1 MHVGEYMQLN
11 LRKKFL
17 LSFLSII
24 FLMLITAAVS
34 LWLES
39 KARKIAQEI
48 ELDDVPG
55 TVLYLNLIDEKGD
68 MVLNVLE
75 YLTGETSEKRKFEEN
90 YQAFNTHLNK
100 LIPLESSRPSDHEK
114 MRQIEQYIQ
123 DFYLS
128 VQRDIF
134 SLPINDDPKKLERAY
149 QRLDEL
155 ENGIIK
161 PLEKILDVA
170 AEEEVRDAT
179 NALSNLSSELSTL
192 GNVIVGLTAA
202 ALITSIL
209 IAYRLSNSI
218 TSRVENL
225 VAVSTKVASGD
236 LTAEPIKDNSGDEL
250 ETLANSVNTM
260 QSSLKTLLSS
270 ISSVGNEVNVVTT
283 DLDESSQQVLKG
295 AQQQADKASMIA
307 TASEELSATIAEVA
321 LQSTTTADMASEAG
335 RSARHGGEVITEVVN
350 STLQVSTQMNEMSDQ
365 MQQLGR
371 RGDEIGSVIKV
382 INDIAEQTNL
392 LALNAAIEAA
402 RAGEFGRGFAVVADE
417 VRALAE
423 RTSKATQEVGDLIGA
438 IQSGTSQAVS
448 QTERSASLVAEGVSL
463 SAGAG
468 SALNDIVES
477 AENVQSMIQT
487 IATATE
493 EQTAVTQ
500 DIATD
505 ISVINDIASD
515 SVRLTESSSSRVR
528 DLRGKVTEL
537 EGLLASFKLN

>member
-1 MHVGEYMQLN
+1 MQLN

-34 LWLES
+34 LWLEN

-134 SLPINDDPKKLERAY
+134 SLSINDDPEKLEQAY

-161 PLEKILDVA
+161 PLEKILDVS

-202 ALITSIL
+202 ALIASIL
-209 IAYRLSNSI
+209 IAYRLSSSI

-225 VAVSTKVASGD
+225 VAASTKVASGD
-236 LTAEPIKDNSGDEL
+236 LTAEPIQDNSGDEL

-350 STLQVSTQMNEMSDQ
+350 STQQVSTQMNEMSDQ

>member
-1 MHVGEYMQLN
+1 MQLN

-24 FLMLITAAVS
+24 FLMLVTAVVS
-34 LWLES
+34 LWLED

-75 YLTGETSEKRKFEEN
+75 YLTGETSEKSKFEEN
-90 YQAFNTHLNK
+90 YQAFNRHLNK

-134 SLPINDDPKKLERAY
+134 SLSIDDPVKLKQAY

-179 NALSNLSSELSTL
+179 SALSNLSAELSTL

-202 ALITSIL
+202 ALIASIL
-209 IAYRLSNSI
+209 IAYRLSSSI
-218 TSRVENL
+218 TTRVENL
-225 VAVSTKVASGD
+225 VAASTKVASGD
-236 LTAEPIKDNSGDEL
+236 LTAEPIKDSSGDEL

-283 DLDESSQQVLKG
+283 DIDESSKQVLKG

-335 RSARHGGEVITEVVN
+335 KSARHGGNVITEVVN
-350 STLQVSTQMNEMSDQ
+350 STQQVSTQMNEMSDQ

-505 ISVINDIASD
+505 ISVINDIAAD

-528 DLRGKVTEL
+528 DLREKVTEL